1 MYKVKTIAPFE
12 SLSIKLPVGNATYL
26 TTEGTNTSSLSTSN
40 TFNYR
45 TYSGDPSALFC
56 NSLPPSNPVILSDAI
71 ATSGTVNFITTLVED
86 DNDGIPAEF
95 EDVNGDGDITNDDTD
110 MDGIPNYLD
119 SDDDGDNIPTINEQ
133 HNGEDGDFSDALD
146 TDGDGIDNYLDED
159 DDGDLILT
167 RNEDFNQNTD
177 PSDDITDPN
186 VGPDYLNSAVQ
197 TEFVNNLYLDHT
209 KNQTYTC
216 NVTVQNISLQST
228 STNETIVFEDQ
239 NLGAIITP
247 VNNVSFEVIFN

>member
-1 MYKVKTIAPFE
+1 MVE
-12 SLSIKLPVGNATYL
+12 SSSFIISLIIEYLRFLSLELKSVMLPDLDLLGDLGNLILRRVGVSWLAFVVLNS
-26 TTEGTNTSSLSTSN
+26 TSSSS
-40 TFNYR
+40 
-45 TYSGDPSALFC
+45 SS
-56 NSLPPSNPVILSDAI
+56 SS
-71 ATSGTVNFITTLVED
+71 ED
-86 DNDGIPAEF
+86 E
-95 EDVNGDGDITNDDTD
+95 T
-110 MDGIPNYLD
+110 
-119 SDDDGDNIPTINEQ
+119 
-133 HNGEDGDFSDALD
+133 
-146 TDGDGIDNYLDED
+146 DED

-167 RNEDFNQNTD
+167 RNEDTNQNTD

-186 VGPDYLNSAVQ
+186 VGPDYLNGVIQ

-228 STNETIVFEDQ
+228 ATNETIVFEDQ